1 MKVTKQGFMQNISLL
16 FHHANKVRKW
26 GSYNKDL
33 YKVLH
38 FYLIVPLCKARKWR
52 SHNKD
57 LYKVLHLYYT
67 IPLCKGK
74 KMKGHKIRICPKYYT
89 FITSCLYARLE
100 NEGHKI
106 RICTKYYT
114 FIPSCLYARLKKGH
128 KIRIYTKYYR
138 ANLSLGGTIR
148 TVTPQI
154 FETHPT
160 SKQHRIQIK
169 KSFYLKLFIKR
180 LHKSCRIWNSN

>member
-1 MKVTKQGFMQNISLL
+1 MQGE
-16 FHHANKVRKW
+16 K
-26 GSYNKDL
+26 
-33 YKVLH
+33 
-38 FYLIVPLCKARKWR
+38 
-52 SHNKD
+52 
-57 LYKVLHLYYT
+57 
-67 IPLCKGK
+67 
-74 KMKGHKIRICPKYYT
+74 KGHKIRICTKYYT
-89 FITSCLYARLE
+89 LIPSCLYARLKKGHKIRICTKYYTLIPSHLYARLKK
-100 NEGHKI
+100 GHKI

-148 TVTPQI
+148 TVTLQI

-180 LHKSCRIWNSN
+180 LHKSCRI